1 MNNEYIMDFDS
12 KNIGKNIYALV
23 KRLFPICR
31 SITGNG
37 VRESLKILKEIIPI
51 TTHEIPSGTKVF
63 DWEIPEEWNIN
74 DAYILD
80 EEGNKIVDFQKNNLH
95 VAGYSMPIN
104 KELDLSEL
112 QDHLFSL
119 KELPEAIPYITS
131 YYQKMWGF
139 CISHNQRNKLKK
151 GKYRVFIDSELK
163 KGSLTYGELI
173 IPGKLKKEILLSTYV
188 CHPSM
193 ANDNL
198 SGVGVTAFLAKWIAN
213 KPRKYT
219 YRFVFIPETIGS
231 ITYLSKNWKKMKKN
245 TIAGFNIG
253 CVGDD
258 KSYSFIPS
266 KKGNSLA
273 DKVTL
278 SILKSKHPNFNQ
290 FSYLERFSDQR
301 QYCSPGI
308 DLPVVSVMRTKYK
321 EFSEYH
327 NSLDNL
333 NFVTANGLYGAFD
346 LLKECLKALEN
357 NEKYKIKCLGDPQ
370 LGKRGLYPNLSKNG
384 SSDITKDMVN
394 FIGYADG
401 NNDLI
406 DISNIIKVP
415 VWKLYP
421 IVKKLENSNLL
432 TLKE

>member
-1 MNNEYIMDFDS
+1 
-12 KNIGKNIYALV
+12 
-23 KRLFPICR
+23 
-31 SITGNG
+31 
-37 VRESLKILKEIIPI
+37 
-51 TTHEIPSGTKVF
+51 
-63 DWEIPEEWNIN
+63 
-74 DAYILD
+74 
-80 EEGNKIVDFQKNNLH
+80 
-95 VAGYSMPIN
+95 
-104 KELDLSEL
+104 
-112 QDHLFSL
+112 
-119 KELPEAIPYITS
+119 
-131 YYQKMWGF
+131 MWGF